1 MGNSGADLYK
11 KAKKIIPGGT
21 QLLSKRPEMYLP
33 DYWPSYYKKISGVDV
48 EDLDGNHYLDM
59 TYNALGSCIL
69 GACDPDVDEAVI
81 DAIQN
86 GSMSTLNC
94 PEEVELAELLLELH
108 PWANMVRYARCGGEA
123 MAIAIRI
130 ARAASKKDKIAF
142 CGYHGWHDWYLAAN
156 VGHDHAL
163 DGHLLPG
170 LHPDGV
176 PKALGETMFPF
187 RYNEIDELEAIVKE
201 HGKDIGVISMEPIR
215 NFDPAPG
222 FLERVREIANE
233 IGAVLVFDEVSAGF
247 RICCGGAHLTFG
259 VNPDIAVYAK
269 GMSNGYPMAAVVGT
283 SDVMSAA
290 EDTFMSSTYWTERI
304 GPTAALATIKKH
316 RNYKVHEHLIEM
328 GTLVQDGWSA
338 AAEKTGLGL
347 SVSGMKPLGHFSIEG
362 DESNA
367 GKTYFVQEMLSR
379 GFLAS
384 NSFYATYAHRKEH
397 VEEYLTAA
405 EEVFRALKSAMDDG
419 TLKEK
424 LKGPEAHKD
433 FHRLT

>member
-1 MGNSGADLYK
+1 MGNSGIDLYK

-33 DYWPSYYKKISGVDV
+33 DYWPSYYKKISGVDI

-69 GACDPDVDEAVI
+69 GACDSDVDAAVI
-81 DAIQN
+81 DAITN

-130 ARAASKKDKIAF
+130 ARAASGKDKIAF

-170 LHPDGV
+170 LHPNGV
-176 PKALGETMFPF
+176 PRALGDTAYPF
-187 RYNEIDELEAIVKE
+187 RYNKIEELEAIIKE

-215 NFDPAPG
+215 NFDPADG

-233 IGAVLVFDEVSAGF
+233 IGAVLIFDEVSAGF

-269 GMSNGYPMAAVVGT
+269 GMSNGYPMAAIIGVQ
-283 SDVMSAA
+283 DVMSSAQ
-290 EDTFMSSTYWTERI
+290 DTFMSSTYWTERI
-304 GPTAALATIKKH
+304 GPAAALATIKKH
-316 RNYKVHEHLIEM
+316 RSNNVHEHLIAM
-328 GTLVQDGWSA
+328 GTLVQDGWKM
-338 AAEKTGLGL
+338 AAEKAGLDI

-367 GKTYFVQEMLSR
+367 AKTYFVQEMLEH

-384 NSFYATYAHRKEH
+384 NSFYATYAHTKDH
-397 VEEYLTAA
+397 VEKYLSAV
-405 EEVFRALKSAMDDG
+405 EEVFAAVANALDDG
-419 TLKEK
+419 SLLSL